1 MLPTRSPASN
11 PKIFRMSCRTPRRNG
26 ALGEEAQPGAN
37 PMPDNDANLM
47 TIFAEALERTDP
59 SARSAYLDEG

>member
-26 ALGEEAQPGAN
+26 ALGEEAQPEAN

-59 SARSAYLDEG
+59 SARAA

>member
-1 MLPTRSPASN
+1 MMPTRSPASN
-11 PKIFRMSCRTPRRNG
+11 PKIFRMSLAHSAPNG

-59 SARSAYLDEG
+59 VRARCLPG